1 MNEFEAQLEEGV
13 GRLQDGMSGL
23 AGGNGPRV
31 GGVRGLG
38 GVCDTVRDLTAD
50 RPLFALLG
58 ATIGAF
64 VATMLWRRR

>member
-13 GRLQDGMSGL
+13 GRLQDDIDGWA
-23 AGGNGPRV
+23 AGAPRV
-31 GGVRGLG
+31 GGAKGLG

-58 ATIGAF
+58 ASFAAF
-64 VATMLWRRR
+64 VATWLWRRR